1 MPAFSLDHLVT
12 SDPSIFDIRS
22 KAPGPQ
28 GTLPITAEMLRER
41 PSGDL
46 FGWAQNAGMG
56 WNPAKLGGKEIL
68 ILSTHGGIRKPDG
81 TAVALGYH
89 TGHWEVGLL
98 MQAAAEELGAN
109 NAVPFAAYCTDP
121 CDGRTQG
128 TTGMFDS
135 LPYRN
140 DAATVFRRQI
150 RSLPTRSGVIGVA
163 TCDKG
168 LPAMMMA
175 LAGTPNL
182 PCILIPGGVTLLA
195 EQGEDAGRV
204 QSVGAR
210 FSHNE
215 ISLEAASEYLC
226 RACASPG
233 GGCQFLGTAATSQ
246 VVGEALGMS
255 LTHSALAPS
264 GQPVWIDM
272 ARRSA
277 RAALRLES
285 MGLTMSRV
293 LSAASIEN
301 AMVIHAA
308 FGGSTNLILHV
319 PAIAHAAGLRR
330 PTVHDWTRVNREIPR
345 IVDALP
351 NGPQYFPTV
360 QVFMAGG
367 VPEVMLHLR
376 RAGLLD
382 TKALTVSGELLGAML
397 DWWEQSE
404 RRAAVRKVLRER
416 DGVDPEQVIMDP
428 DSARRNGLTPTV
440 TFPVGNLA
448 PGGSVVKSTS
458 IDPSVVDADGVYRKR
473 GRARVFRTEH
483 AVIEAIKSNA
493 PDRIKEGDIVVL
505 ICRGPMG
512 SGMEEI
518 FQITSALRYL
528 SFGKHIAVLTDARFS
543 GVSTGACIGH
553 ITPEALA
560 GGPIGKVLEGD
571 MIEIIIDRNKLT
583 GTVNLLGAGDGP
595 ESVENGEVLL
605 AERDLRPDLAPDP
618 ALPADTRLWA
628 ALQNASGG
636 TWGGCVFD
644 VNAITGRLGG
654 ISPESL

>member
-1 MPAFSLDHLVT
+1 MPAFSLDQLVT
-12 SDPSIFDIRS
+12 SDPSVFDIRS

-128 TTGMFDS
+128 TPGMFDS

-246 VVGEALGMS
+246 VVGEALGMA

-351 NGPQYFPTV
+351 NGPRYFPTV

-382 TKALTVSGELLGAML
+382 TKALTVSGEPLGTML

-583 GTVNLLGAGDGP
+583 GTINLLGAGDGP

-644 VNAITGRLGG
+644 VAAITGRLDG